1 MSKLLTLYTVTTGT
15 SLEMEIGL
23 LATFVERVARL
34 PPLYPAGDS
43 DINFPFEIELFARFD
58 DDE

>member
-1 MSKLLTLYTVTTGT
+1 MSKLLTLYTVTKGT

-23 LATFVERVARL
+23 VATFVERVARL

-43 DINFPFEIELFARFD
+43 DINFPCEIELFARFD